1 MIGSNV
7 ITLPSQKAQAA
18 ERPPVGNHQD
28 RSDLNRRTLGSRSL
42 SWAPDRRVSFCERA
56 GGCTM
61 EAAPVSKLE
70 ESHLFFRHNPDL
82 DLRRLLGVRRGAS
95 TPEVL
100 KAFRM
105 KARSYHPDKLS
116 HLPTEEQEEKS
127 EEFKRMSTAR
137 DILSDPLMAEQFL
150 QWQAERA
157 AELAR
162 ARAKAAAAAR
172 ATPAPARPRA
182 TRAYDPRNNEDE
194 GQARGCYAQQARK
207 EPSPFIFGKLETSL
221 SRGPPLHHQ
230 VRRPSLSRPSLSQH
244 PRGAAKTSRLH
255 ATSTR

>member
-1 MIGSNV
+1 
-7 ITLPSQKAQAA
+7 
-18 ERPPVGNHQD
+18 
-28 RSDLNRRTLGSRSL
+28 
-42 SWAPDRRVSFCERA
+42 
-56 GGCTM
+56 M

-82 DLRRLLGVRRGAS
+82 DLHRLLGVRRGAS

-116 HLPTEEQEEKS
+116 HLPTDEQEEKS

-162 ARAKAAAAAR
+162 ARGESGSGSPGNTSPSQAKG
-172 ATPAPARPRA
+172 
-182 TRAYDPRNNEDE
+182 N
-194 GQARGCYAQQARK
+194 Q
-207 EPSPFIFGKLETSL
+207 SI
-221 SRGPPLHHQ
+221 
-230 VRRPSLSRPSLSQH
+230 
-244 PRGAAKTSRLH
+244 
-255 ATSTR
+255 